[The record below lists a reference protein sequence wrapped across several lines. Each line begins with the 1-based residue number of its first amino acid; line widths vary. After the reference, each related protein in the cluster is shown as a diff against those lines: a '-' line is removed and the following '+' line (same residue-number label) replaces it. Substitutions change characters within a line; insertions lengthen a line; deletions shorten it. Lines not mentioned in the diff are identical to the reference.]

1 MSVKS
6 LTRVSALAIVAAMSA
21 SQALGQM
28 SLPTINVGQHSK
40 AKSAA
45 SKRPVHTAS
54 ASSPS
59 LPAPVASNLA
69 GGNGGATTSTFV
81 PPGGQIERGPTGV
94 NGYFAAGT
102 SSALKMNTKLIDR
115 IPPARTAL

>member
-1 MSVKS
+1 MARNFRNGS
-6 LTRVSALAIVAAMSA
+6 LA
-21 SQALGQM
+21 QM
-28 SLPTINVGQHSK
+28 SLPTINIGQHSK

-45 SKRPVHTAS
+45 PKRPVHAAA

-59 LPAPVASNLA
+59 MPAPVASNLA
-69 GGNGGATTSTFV
+69 AGNGGATTSTFV